1 MENSINVGFNRV
13 DMINVVSCAQ
23 DIKLTKDQT
32 LEIVGVH
39 VYWATD
45 HETGEL
51 KKVGAIKIS
60 DGTIFG
66 FTSSTLIECAE
77 RIADVLSEDDVN
89 AVCVKTIC
97 RTSNQKRD
105 FYQFTVV
112 DIIENK

>member
-23 DIKLTKDQT
+23 DVKLTKDQT
-32 LEIVGVH
+32 IGIIGVH
-39 VYWATD
+39 VYEAVD

-51 KKVGAIKIS
+51 KKVGAIKIE

-66 FTSSTLIECAE
+66 FTSATLIECAE
-77 RIADVLSEDDVN
+77 RIADVLKEDDVN
-89 AVCVKTIC
+89 VVHVKTIS
-97 RTSNQKRD
+97 RQSNQKRD

-112 DIIENK
+112 DIK

>member
-1 MENSINVGFNRV
+1 MANSINVGFNRV

-23 DIKLTKDQT
+23 DIKLTKDQ
-32 LEIVGVH
+32 EIGIIGVH
-39 VYWATD
+39 VYDAID

-51 KKVGAIKIS
+51 KKVGAVKIE

-77 RIADVLSEDDVN
+77 RIADVLKEDDVN
-89 AVCVKTIC
+89 IVRVKTIC
-97 RTSNQKRD
+97 RQSNQKRD

-112 DIIENK
+112 SIE